1 MEEGGECR
9 VKKRFAATVLAVAM
23 LLSLCPAAM
32 AEDLVYFTA
41 VDERVLD
48 LNDSTMPFWF
58 GGYLYVAAT
67 VFRESGV
74 GYSYNIVS
82 QTLVLY
88 DSSHSLVYDV
98 STGSGTDGQGD
109 VYDHVCVTRGGVT
122 FVAASPVAS
131 YFGRTYTNT
140 RVNHGYLIRVKSSSA
155 VLPDS
160 MFTETATY
168 QMETKYQQY
177 QKNTT
182 AVQTPD
188 RDPTGTETTD
198 PTENTAGKSIYLCF
212 LAEDANTV
220 SEWLDAMENRGGH
233 AAFYFT
239 EAVLARC
246 GDQLRRLAASGCAI
260 GLVPSSEDNP
270 AEQLDRMNKILFA
283 AAGVK
288 TRLVYGAGADI
299 TTLQSAGY
307 CPLTPGIDRSRYGLN
322 TSGESTSL
330 LKQIRSRRSAV
341 SVWLGSGVT
350 AGALRTF
357 LSSASAEGD
366 RLLSMTEIA
375 S

>member
-1 MEEGGECR
+1 MQ
-9 VKKRFAATVLAVAM
+9 KRFAAIVLAMAM
-23 LLSLCPAAM
+23 LLSLCPAAG

-88 DSSHSLVYDV
+88 DSSRSLVYDI
-98 STGSGTDGQGD
+98 STGSGTDGQGEL
-109 VYDHVCVTRGGVT
+109 YDHVCVTRGGVT

-131 YFGRTYTNT
+131 YFDRTYSNT
-140 RVNHGYLIRVKSSSA
+140 RVDHGYLIRVKSSSA

-168 QMETKYQQY
+168 QLESKYQQY
-177 QKNTT
+177 QKQTT

-188 RDPTGTETTD
+188 ENTGETEPAEPAED
-198 PTENTAGKSIYLCF
+198 TAGKSIYLCF
-212 LAEDANTV
+212 LAEDANMV
-220 SEWLDAMENRGGH
+220 SEWLDAVQNRSGH

-239 EAVLARC
+239 EEALARC

-260 GLVPSSEDNP
+260 GLVPSSGDNP
-270 AEQLDRMNKILFA
+270 AEQLDRMNRILFA

-288 TRLVYGAGADI
+288 TRLVYAADADI
-299 TTLQSAGY
+299 SALQLAGY
-307 CPLTPGIDRSRYGLN
+307 CPLTPGIDRSKYGL
-322 TSGESTSL
+322 TSSGGAAVL
-330 LKQIRSRRSAV
+330 LKQIGNRRSAV
-341 SVWLGSGVT
+341 SVWLGNNVT

-357 LSSASAEGD
+357 LSSAGAEED

>member
-1 MEEGGECR
+1 M
-9 VKKRFAATVLAVAM
+9 KKRFAATVLAVAM
-23 LLSLCPAAM
+23 LLSLCPAAA
-32 AEDLVYFTA
+32 AEDSVYFTA

-74 GYSYNIVS
+74 GYSYNIVN

-88 DSSHSLVYDV
+88 DSSRSLVYDV
-98 STGSGTDGQGD
+98 STGSGTDGQGE

-122 FVAASPVAS
+122 FVAASPVAR
-131 YFGRTYTNT
+131 YFDRTYSNT
-140 RVNHGYLIRVKSSSA
+140 PVTHGYLIRVKSSSA

-177 QKNTT
+177 QKSTT
-182 AVQTPD
+182 VQTPGQD
-188 RDPTGTETTD
+188 SAEPDTTE
-198 PTENTAGKSIYLCF
+198 PAENAAGKTIYLCF
-212 LAEDANTV
+212 LAEDENMV

-239 EAVLARC
+239 EESLSRC
-246 GDQLRRLAASGCAI
+246 GDQLRRMAASGCAI
-260 GLVPSSEDNP
+260 GLVPGSGDNP
-270 AEQLDRMNKILFA
+270 AEQLDRMNRILFA

-288 TRLVYGAGADI
+288 TRLVYAADADI
-299 TTLQSAGY
+299 PALQSVGY
-307 CPLTPGIDRSRYGLN
+307 CPLTPKIDRSKYGLT
-322 TSGESTSL
+322 TSGGASVL
-330 LKQIRSRRSAV
+330 LKQIRNRRSAV
-341 SVWLGSGVT
+341 SVWLGSSVT

-357 LSSASAEGD
+357 LSSAGAEED

>member
-1 MEEGGECR
+1 M
-9 VKKRFAATVLAVAM
+9 KKRFAAAVLAVAM
-23 LLSLCPAAM
+23 LLSLCPAAS
-32 AEDLVYFTA
+32 AEDSVYFTA

-122 FVAASPVAS
+122 FVAASPVAR
-131 YFGRTYTNT
+131 YFGRTYSNT
-140 RVNHGYLIRVKSSSA
+140 PVNHGYLIRVKSSSA
-155 VLPDS
+155 VLSDS

-177 QKNTT
+177 QKNTS
-182 AVQTPD
+182 AAQSPD
-188 RDPTGTETTD
+188 QNPAESETTE
-198 PTENTAGKSIYLCF
+198 PAENAAGKSIYLCF
-212 LAEDANTV
+212 LAEDENLV
-220 SEWLDAMENRGGH
+220 SEWMDAVENRSGH

-239 EAVLARC
+239 EESLSRC
-246 GDQLRRLAASGCAI
+246 GDLLRRLAASGCAI
-260 GLVPSSEDNP
+260 GLVPGSGDNP
-270 AEQLDRMNKILFA
+270 AEQLDRMNRILFA
-283 AAGVK
+283 AAGIK
-288 TRLVYGAGADI
+288 TRLVYAADADI
-299 TTLQSAGY
+299 PALQSAGY
-307 CPLTPGIDRSRYGLN
+307 CPLAPGIDRARYGLT
-322 TSGESTSL
+322 TSGGASAL
-330 LKQIRSRRSAV
+330 LKQIRNRRGAV
-341 SVWLGSGVT
+341 SVWLGSSVT

-357 LSSASAEGD
+357 LSSAGTEGD
-366 RLLSMTEIA
+366 RLLSMTEIV

>member
-1 MEEGGECR
+1 M
-9 VKKRFAATVLAVAM
+9 KKRFAATVLAVAM
-23 LLSLCPAAM
+23 LLSLSPAAV
-32 AEDLVYFTA
+32 AEDSVYFTA

-74 GYSYNIVS
+74 GYSYNIVN

-88 DSSHSLVYDV
+88 DSSRSLVYDV
-98 STGSGTDGQGD
+98 STGSGTDGQGE

-131 YFGRTYTNT
+131 YFGRTYSNT
-140 RVNHGYLIRVKSSSA
+140 RVNHGYLIRVRSSSA

-160 MFTETATY
+160 MFTETAAY

-177 QKNTT
+177 QKNTN

-188 RDPTGTETTD
+188 QDPGESETTE
-198 PTENTAGKSIYLCF
+198 PAENSPGKSIYLCF
-212 LAEDANTV
+212 LAEDAEMV
-220 SEWLDAMENRGGH
+220 SEWLDAMENRSGH

-239 EAVLARC
+239 EEALSRC

-260 GLVPSSEDNP
+260 GLVASSGDHP
-270 AEQLDRMNKILFA
+270 AEQLDRMNRILFA

-288 TRLVYGAGADI
+288 TRLVYAAGADI
-299 TTLQSAGY
+299 PALQSAGY
-307 CPLTPGIDRSRYGLN
+307 CPLTPRIDRSRYGLT
-322 TSGESTSL
+322 TSGGAASL

-341 SVWLGSGVT
+341 SVWLGSSVT

-357 LSSASAEGD
+357 LSSAVTEED
-366 RLLSMTEIA
+366 RLLSMTEIV

>member
-1 MEEGGECR
+1 M
-9 VKKRFAATVLAVAM
+9 KKRLAAMVLALAM
-23 LLSLCPAAM
+23 LFSLSPAAV
-32 AEDLVYFTA
+32 AEDSVYFTA

-88 DSSHSLVYDV
+88 DSSRSLVFDIA
-98 STGSGTDGQGD
+98 TGAGTDGQGNL
-109 VYDHVCVTRGGVT
+109 YDHVCVTRGGVT

-131 YFGRTYTNT
+131 FFGRTYSNT

-168 QMETKYQQY
+168 QLDTKYQQY
-177 QKNTT
+177 QKKNS
-182 AVQTPD
+182 AEQTPD
-188 RDPTGTETTD
+188 REPEESGDPELPDDPTS
-198 PTENTAGKSIYLCF
+198 GKSIYLCF
-212 LAEDANTV
+212 LAEDAATV
-220 SEWLDAMENRGGH
+220 DGWLDTLENYGGR

-239 EAVLARC
+239 EEALSRC
-246 GDQLRRLAASGCAI
+246 GDQLRRLAVSGSAI
-260 GLVPSSEDNP
+260 GLALTAGNEPA
-270 AEQLDRMNKILFA
+270 AEQLDRMNRTVFA

-288 TRLVYGAGADI
+288 TRLVYGAAADAAS
-299 TTLQSAGY
+299 LQSAGY
-307 CPLTPGIDRSRYGLN
+307 CPLSAKIDRSKYGLT
-322 TSGESTSL
+322 TSSGASSL
-330 LKQIRSRRSAV
+330 LKQIGNRRGAV
-341 SVWLGSGVT
+341 SVWLGSNVPP
-350 AGALRTF
+350 GALRTF
-357 LSSASAEGD
+357 LSSAEEGED
-366 RLLSMTEIA
+366 RLLAMTEIA